1 MVQMLDS
8 WTLTTQSV
16 KCFLGLQYI
25 GFQHLW
31 GFFKSQCPTP
41 PPPQKQCLTHVS
53 QSFPKFKNSCGFN
66 IIKVGRGE
74 RTAGHFPII
83 IEQYFVGTPKNY
95 RLLQILL
102 HWSKGFCPILWPT
115 TGFTM
120 KWHVRKKRRNFILMP
135 SDYPDLGCASDWLK
149 QISHSVRPIR
159 SITQMDSE
167 VSSVWNFCTHFLG
180 VFSQGNQW
188 WHRGMSHVFSS

>member
-31 GFFKSQCPTP
+31 GFFKLQCPTP

-66 IIKVGRGE
+66 IIKVRGGE
-74 RTAGHFPII
+74 KELQGIFQYRAIFCGDTKKLQII
-83 IEQYFVGTPKNY
+83 TNIASLIQ
-95 RLLQILL
+95 RLLSNFVTYYWFHHEMTCEKKTQKFHTDAKWLPRSWL
-102 HWSKGFCPILWPT
+102 CFWLTEANFTHCT
-115 TGFTM
+115 TNQ
-120 KWHVRKKRRNFILMP
+120 KNH
-135 SDYPDLGCASDWLK
+135 PDG
-149 QISHSVRPIR
+149 
-159 SITQMDSE
+159 
-167 VSSVWNFCTHFLG
+167 
-180 VFSQGNQW
+180 
-188 WHRGMSHVFSS
+188 

>member
-74 RTAGHFPII
+74 RTARFFPKGSNIFGENLKI
-83 IEQYFVGTPKNY
+83 TDYYKYCITDPKTFV
-95 RLLQILL
+95 Q
-102 HWSKGFCPILWPT
+102 FCEST
-115 TGFTM
+115 TGFAV
-120 KWHVRKKRRNFILMP
+120 KWRVRKKHRNSILMP
-135 SDYPDLGCASDWLK
+135 SKYLDLGIASDWLK
-149 QISHSVRPIR
+149 QISHTVWPIR

-167 VSSVWNFCTHFLG
+167 ASSVWNFCTHFLD
-180 VFSQGNQW
+180 VFLQGSQW
-188 WHRGMSHVFSS
+188 CHHKMSHVFSS

>member
-8 WTLTTQSV
+8 WTLMTQSV
-16 KCFLGLQYI
+16 KCFLGLQHI

-66 IIKVGRGE
+66 IIKVGRGKNC
-74 RTAGHFPII
+74 RAFSN

-95 RLLQILL
+95 RLLQNNIASLIQRLL
-102 HWSKGFCPILWPT
+102 SNFVTYHWFHHEMTCEKKTQKFHTDAKWLPRSWLCFWLTEANFTHCT
-115 TGFTM
+115 TNQ
-120 KWHVRKKRRNFILMP
+120 KHH
-135 SDYPDLGCASDWLK
+135 PDG
-149 QISHSVRPIR
+149 
-159 SITQMDSE
+159 
-167 VSSVWNFCTHFLG
+167 
-180 VFSQGNQW
+180 
-188 WHRGMSHVFSS
+188 